1 MWNKIKNIFR
11 KHTENTADSSNDANI
26 ETYNTPAHLSQTLND
41 PHTPEIR
48 QYITVE
54 DLEQDYEAKLVKE
67 VKEAPSYKNLPKYQL
82 PNSSYTLPDIKLLPC
97 QRILLPNTND
107 LTPISKRLEWI
118 LNGYGISCNV
128 INIIA
133 GPRSSLYEVQVEPKK
148 LSQLTRKEK
157 DILTALGNRGCRI
170 INPLPNKL
178 AIGVEIPHQM
188 DEVNIAPGDIFN
200 STKFYNSDMILP
212 IVIGIDST
220 NNVIFEDLTKLGH
233 LLICGGWDQGKT
245 TLLYQ
250 IIASLLF
257 KVSPDNLKFIIA
269 HSSTLEFQELTRLPK
284 DFFAHINNT
293 DGLISERSD
302 LHQTFLCLMTEMDQ
316 RAKLIRSA
324 GVRSIEEYNTLY
336 VNRTLNPA
344 VGHHYLP
351 RIVCIVDEM
360 QPFFN
365 GKEWDDTLSSMFE
378 MTKGVGIHFIF
389 TTRYTSANSLT
400 PLIRRYM
407 ANKICFKINLLN
419 ESRLAIGN
427 TDAVNLLDKGDIL
440 LVKSDKIIRCQTSDF
455 KAEHLMKLINE
466 ITFKPLIG
474 DDYIL
479 PEIESFGEADQTVQ
493 PVSDIDPLFE
503 DVARTVVASGSASTS
518 SIQRR
523 YAIGYSRAGKIMDQ
537 LETFGIVSPANGGKP
552 RKVLVDTRTL
562 ESILNSQIQ
571 Y

>member
-1 MWNKIKNIFR
+1 MWNQIKNIFR
-11 KHTENTADSSNDANI
+11 KQTETPTDCYNDVNK
-26 ETYNTPAHLSQTLND
+26 EKNNSPTDLSQVQND
-41 PHTPEIR
+41 PHTIENR
-48 QYITVE
+48 QTLTIE
-54 DLEQDYEAKLVKE
+54 DLNHDNKE
-67 VKEAPSYKNLPKYQL
+67 RPDKGPNQAPSCNNPQKYRLPY
-82 PNSSYTLPDIKLLPC
+82 SSYTLPDIQLFPC
-97 QRILLPNTND
+97 NGILRPDTND
-107 LTPISKRLEWI
+107 LKHISERLEWV
-118 LNGYGISCNV
+118 LNGYGIGCNV
-128 INIIA
+128 INITS
-133 GPRSSLYEVQVEPKK
+133 GPRCSLYEVQVEPRK
-148 LSQLTRKEK
+148 LSQLARKEK
-157 DILTALGNRGCRI
+157 DILTALGNSGCRI

-178 AIGVEIPHQM
+178 TIGVEIPHQI

-200 STKFYNSDMILP
+200 STNYYNSDMVLP
-212 IVIGIDST
+212 IAIGIDSE
-220 NNVIFEDLTKLGH
+220 NNVVCEDLTKLGH

-245 TLLYQ
+245 TLIYQ

-269 HSSTLEFQELTRLPK
+269 HSNQLELQELTKLPK
-284 DFFAHINNT
+284 DFFAHI
-293 DGLISERSD
+293 DDADVLISERTD
-302 LHQTFLCLMTEMDQ
+302 LHRIFLCLMSEMDP
-316 RAKLIRSA
+316 RSKLLQLA

-336 VNRTLNPA
+336 VNRSLNPA

-351 RIVCIVDEM
+351 RIVCIVDEI

-365 GKEWDDTLSSMFE
+365 GKEWDDTLSPMFE

-407 ANKICFKINLLN
+407 PNKICFKINLSN
-419 ESRLAIGN
+419 ESRLAIGS

-455 KAEHLMKLINE
+455 KAGHLMKLINE

-503 DVARTVVASGSASTS
+503 DVARNVVASGSASTS

-523 YAIGYSRAGKIMDQ
+523 YAIGYSRAGKIIDQ
-537 LETFGIVSPANGGKP
+537 LEAFGIISPAIDGKP
-552 RKVLVDTRTL
+552 RKVLVDTATL
-562 ESILNSQIQ
+562 ESILNF
-571 Y
+571 